1 MAFDPPIVSAS
12 VTSASLARIPAHLA
26 LADPDY
32 DWIHF
37 DVCDA
42 GFTRHMTSGPPIVEW
57 ARTFTSCHFDV
68 HLMVSRPD
76 RLVDAMARA
85 GANTFTF
92 HPQTV
97 DKPNE
102 LIRRIRAAG
111 MRPGVALDPDTPFE
125 DVRRLMGAVDQV
137 TVMTASADHEGQ
149 GFRAELLERVRLAC
163 EERDRKGLDLLVAAD
178 GLLALD
184 NLTAVKAAGA
194 DVFVVGSGIFATEDP
209 SRAFATVRAALRDLS
224 PGETEDGVT
233 RQAPAPGPKP
243 ITFLKRRATGR

>member
-1 MAFDPPIVSAS
+1 MVTIFINRNGQTEQVKSLDRVWLNPAS
-12 VTSASLARIPAHLA
+12 STYLWVDLAAPSIPEL
-26 LADPDY
+26 LILSD
-32 DWIHF
+32 
-37 DVCDA
+37 
-42 GFTRHMTSGPPIVEW
+42 
-57 ARTFTSCHFDV
+57 
-68 HLMVSRPD
+68 
-76 RLVDAMARA
+76 
-85 GANTFTF
+85 TFTF

-102 LIRRIRAAG
+102 LVRRIRAAG

-149 GFRAELLERVRLAC
+149 GFRAELLERVRLAR
-163 EERDRKGLDLLVAAD
+163 EERDRKGLDLMVAAD

-233 RQAPAPGPKP
+233 RQVPSPGPAP